1 MATPAERCGAVILCG
16 GQSRR
21 MGTCKALLTV
31 DGVPVLHRL
40 AGELSF
46 FEERLLSAND
56 AALGAGLSW
65 TLVEDRFPGLGP
77 GAGLHAALLA
87 SKKDALLCVP
97 CDLPAFSEQAARC
110 LLFHFPQDCAAMVC
124 RDGAGQLHPL
134 CGIYTRRMLPAL
146 ERRLAAGR
154 CRMMELLED
163 AAELAE
169 KNMEKNALQDRSRII
184 CGDIRRHRELFKSGS
199 FDLVAANPPYFPVER
214 GKLSPD
220 EKRSGARGEVSCSLE
235 DICAAAS
242 YLCCTGGSF
251 SVVYKPERLSELFCA
266 MTAHGLEPK
275 RLRLVCYR
283 QDSAPSL
290 VLVEGRRGGK
300 PGLDIL
306 PPLILTGPEG
316 GDSQEVLRI
325 YHRN

>member
-1 MATPAERCGAVILCG
+1 MPEFTALWEGGPAFAQAEHFRLSTDCVLLADFVNVAGRKRGIDLGCASGAI
-16 GQSRR
+16 
-21 MGTCKALLTV
+21 ALLLLWRS
-31 DGVPVLHRL
+31 PRLHMT
-40 AGELSF
+40 
-46 FEERLLSAND
+46 
-56 AALGAGLSW
+56 GL
-65 TLVEDRFPGLGP
+65 
-77 GAGLHAALLA
+77 
-87 SKKDALLCVP
+87 
-97 CDLPAFSEQAARC
+97 
-110 LLFHFPQDCAAMVC
+110 
-124 RDGAGQLHPL
+124 
-134 CGIYTRRMLPAL
+134 
-146 ERRLAAGR
+146 
-154 CRMMELLED
+154 ELLED

-184 CGDIRRHRELFKSGS
+184 CGDIRRHRGLFKSGS

-306 PPLILTGPEG
+306 PPLILTGPDG

-325 YHRN
+325 YHCN